1 MAEAPSLSIVFPTH
15 NEEGMIGEV
24 VSGIKEAMKNSN
36 WEYEIMVIDDGSSD
50 ETGRIAEKKEAK
62 LVTHPINR
70 GYGAALKTGVRSAK
84 YDTIFITD
92 ADGTYPAKEISRL
105 LNEMKDYDMVIGAR
119 TGERVKMPFF
129 RRPAKFFLNRL
140 ASYLSERRIP
150 DLNSGLRAFKK
161 DIALKYFHILPAKFS
176 FTTTLTLAFLSD
188 DYLVKYIPIDY
199 HRRRGRSKIRP
210 LRDTWAFLLLIVRTI
225 IYFNPLKVLLPLASF
240 LFLLGIVILF
250 YSKFVL
256 QQVMDITVI
265 LLIVTS
271 LLVALLGLIADLI
284 VKRSIQS

>member
-1 MAEAPSLSIVFPTH
+1 MKRVSIIIPAY
-15 NEEGMIGEV
+15 NEEGMIGRVLSEV
-24 VSGIKEAMKNSN
+24 NKVMKNSN
-36 WEYEIMVIDDGSSD
+36 WGYETMVIDDGSSD
-50 ETGRIAEKKEAK
+50 GTGRIAEKKGAR
-62 LVTHPINR
+62 LISHLRNR
-70 GYGAALKTGVRSAK
+70 GYGAALKTGIRNAK
-84 YDTIFITD
+84 NDTILITD
-92 ADGTYPAKEISRL
+92 ADGTYPAKEIPQL
-105 LNEMKDYDMVIGAR
+105 LKEMKDYDMVVGAR
-119 TGERVKMPFF
+119 TGEEVRMPFF

-140 ASYLSERRIP
+140 ASYLSERKIP
-150 DLNSGLRAFKK
+150 DINSGLRAFKK
-161 DIALKYFHILPAKFS
+161 DIALKYFHILPPKFS

-199 HRRRGRSKIRP
+199 RKRRGRSKIRP
-210 LRDTWAFLLLIVRTI
+210 LRDTWAFLLLIIRTI

-240 LFLLGIVILF
+240 LFLLGIVVLF

-284 VKRSIQS
+284 VKRSIRE

>member
-1 MAEAPSLSIVFPTH
+1 MKRVSIIIPAYNEKETIGGVLS
-15 NEEGMIGEV
+15 EV
-24 VSGIKEAMKNSN
+24 KEVMEKSS
-36 WEYEIMVIDDGSSD
+36 WGYELIVIDDGSSD
-50 ETGRIAEKKEAK
+50 GTGRIAEKKGAR
-62 LVTHPINR
+62 LISHLRNR
-70 GYGAALKTGVRSAK
+70 GYGASLKTGIRNAK
-84 YDTIFITD
+84 NDTILITD
-92 ADGTYPAKEISRL
+92 ADGTYSAKEIPML
-105 LNEMKDYDMVIGAR
+105 LKEMKNYDMVVGAR
-119 TGERVKMPFF
+119 TGEEVRMPFF

-140 ASYLSERRIP
+140 ASYLSERKIP
-150 DLNSGLRAFKK
+150 DINSGLRAFKK

-188 DYLVKYIPIDY
+188 DYLVRYAPIDY
-199 HRRRGRSKIRP
+199 RKRRGRSKIRP
-210 LRDTWAFLLLIVRTI
+210 LRDTWGFLLLIIRTI

-240 LFLLGIVILF
+240 LFLLGIVVLF

-265 LLIVTS
+265 LLIVIS

>member
-1 MAEAPSLSIVFPTH
+1 MERVSIIIPAYNEKETIGGVLS
-15 NEEGMIGEV
+15 EV
-24 VSGIKEAMKNSN
+24 EKVMKKSN
-36 WEYEIMVIDDGSSD
+36 WEYELIVVDDGSND
-50 ETGRIAEKKEAK
+50 GTGRVAK
-62 LVTHPINR
+62 RKGARLISHPSNR
-70 GYGAALKTGVRSAK
+70 GYGASLKTGIRNAK
-84 YDTIFITD
+84 NDLILITD
-92 ADGTYPAKEISRL
+92 ADGTYPAKEIPRL
-105 LNEMKDYDMVIGAR
+105 LKEMKDYDMMVGAR
-119 TGERVKMPFF
+119 TGEEVRMPFF

-140 ASYLSERRIP
+140 AGYLSERKIL
-150 DLNSGLRAFKK
+150 DINSGLRAFKK
-161 DIALKYFHILPAKFS
+161 EVALKYFHILPAKFS

-199 HRRRGRSKIRP
+199 HKRRGRSKIRP
-210 LRDTWAFLLLIVRTI
+210 LRDTWGFLLLIIRTV

-240 LFLLGIVILF
+240 LFLLGVVILF

-284 VKRSIQS
+284 VKRSIRS